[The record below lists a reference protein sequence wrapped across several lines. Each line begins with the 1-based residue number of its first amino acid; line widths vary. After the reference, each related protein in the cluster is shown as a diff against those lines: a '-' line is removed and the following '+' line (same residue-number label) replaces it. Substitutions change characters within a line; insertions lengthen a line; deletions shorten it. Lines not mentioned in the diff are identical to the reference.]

1 MRKTKLFLGMLLLTA
16 FTKGY
21 SQTYKNAFGVSIGAT
36 QDGYGVMLSHNYFIN
51 DRNSIS
57 ASILAT
63 DAKYK
68 TGEDKIS
75 YNDIT
80 LNLGYSVP
88 LYLTQNRKFGIV
100 FGSGAVIG
108 CEIVN
113 GNKDLNLSN
122 GSLILDESKF
132 IYGAYA
138 GLDFDYLINDRTT
151 LFIKGNEYYHANSDL
166 GKFVPF
172 AGIGLRYYTN

>member
-1 MRKTKLFLGMLLLTA
+1 MKKTKLFLGVLLLSA

-68 TGEDKIS
+68 IGEDKIG
-75 YNDIT
+75 YNNIT

-100 FGSGAVIG
+100 FGSGVVLG
-108 CEIVN
+108 YEIVN
-113 GNKDLNLSN
+113 DNKDLNLSD

-132 IYGAYA
+132 IYGAYL

-151 LFIKGNEYYHANSDL
+151 LFIKVNEYYHANSDL

>member
-1 MRKTKLFLGMLLLTA
+1 MKNKLFIGVLLLSA
-16 FTKGY
+16 FSKGY
-21 SQTYKNAFGVSIGAT
+21 SQNYKNAFGVSIGAT
-36 QDGYGVMLSHNYFIN
+36 QDGYGVMISHNYFIN

-57 ASILAT
+57 ASILVT

-68 TGEDKIS
+68 IREDKIG

-88 LYLTQNRKFGIV
+88 LYLTQDREFGIV
-100 FGSGAVIG
+100 LGSGATLG
-108 CEIVN
+108 YEIVN

-132 IYGAYA
+132 IYGAYV

-151 LFIKGNEYYHANSDL
+151 LFIKVNEYYHANSDL

>member
-1 MRKTKLFLGMLLLTA
+1 MKKTKLFLGVLLLSA

-21 SQTYKNAFGVSIGAT
+21 SQTYKNAFGVGIGAT
-36 QDGYGVMLSHNYFIN
+36 QDGYGVMFSHNYFIN

-68 TGEDKIS
+68 VGEDKIG

-100 FGSGAVIG
+100 FGSGVVLG
-108 CEIVN
+108 YEIVN
-113 GNKDLNLSN
+113 GNKNLNLSN

-132 IYGAYA
+132 IYGAYV

-151 LFIKGNEYYHANSDL
+151 LFIKVNEYYHANSDL

>member
-1 MRKTKLFLGMLLLTA
+1 MRKTKLFLGMLVLTA

-63 DAKYK
+63 DSKYQI
-68 TGEDKIS
+68 GENKID

-80 LNLGYSVP
+80 LNLGLSVP

-100 FGSGAVIG
+100 FGGGAVLGYESID
-108 CEIVN
+108 
-113 GNKDLNLSN
+113 KKTLSK
-122 GSLILDESKF
+122 GTLILDKSKF

-138 GLDFDYLINDRTT
+138 GLSFDYLINDRITI
-151 LFIKGNEYYHANSDL
+151 FFKADEFYHANSDL
-166 GKFVPF
+166 GQFIPF

>member
-1 MRKTKLFLGMLLLTA
+1 MKKTKLFLGVLLLSA
-16 FTKGY
+16 FAKGY
-21 SQTYKNAFGVSIGAT
+21 SQTYKNAFGASIGVT
-36 QDGYGVMLSHNYFIN
+36 QDGYGAMLTHNYFIN

-68 TGEDKIS
+68 IGDDKIG

-88 LYLTQNRKFGIV
+88 LYLTQNRKIGIV
-100 FGSGAVIG
+100 FGIGNVIG
-108 CEIVN
+108 YESI
-113 GNKDLNLSN
+113 NKKPLSK
-122 GSLILDESKF
+122 GTVVLDKSKF

-138 GLDFDYLINDRTT
+138 GLSFDYLINDRTT
-151 LFIKGNEYYHANSDL
+151 IFFKADQFYHANSDL
-166 GKFVPF
+166 GKFIPF

>member
-1 MRKTKLFLGMLLLTA
+1 MKKTKLFLGVLLLSA
-16 FTKGY
+16 FSKGY
-21 SQTYKNAFGVSIGAT
+21 SQTYKNAFAVSIGAT
-36 QDGYGVMLSHNYFIN
+36 QDGYGAMISHNYFIHG
-51 DRNSIS
+51 DNSIA
-57 ASILAT
+57 ASILVT

-68 TGEDKIS
+68 IGEEKID

-100 FGSGAVIG
+100 FGSGVVLG
-108 CEIVN
+108 YEIVN
-113 GNKDLNLSN
+113 DNKDLNLSN

-132 IYGAYA
+132 IYGLYA
-138 GLDFDYLINDRTT
+138 GLDFDYLINDKTT
-151 LFIKGNEYYHANSDL
+151 LFIKVNEYYHANSDL
-166 GKFVPF
+166 GKFIPF